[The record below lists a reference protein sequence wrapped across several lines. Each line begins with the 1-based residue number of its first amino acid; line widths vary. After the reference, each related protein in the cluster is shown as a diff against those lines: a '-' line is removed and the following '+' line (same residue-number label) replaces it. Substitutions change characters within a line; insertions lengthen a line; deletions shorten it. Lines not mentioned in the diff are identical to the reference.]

1 MKNTARLPRD
11 RFLLFHCPRVHR
23 CKLSIHDSEFQVR
36 KLRRPFFFLLSRLS
50 RSSCNRKCTHAR
62 RAHHRRGE
70 TFPIIR
76 LVRVCL
82 IYVYVSLRV
91 FSLRATYTHIYA
103 RLRDEEQE
111 AIDFCTTINVETWFP
126 IKVKKEERDLS
137 TYASNSWYSL
147 IKPYSFAFRQCVVPP
162 QYFQIIST
170 LNTRP

>member
-36 KLRRPFFFLLSRLS
+36 KLRSPFFFLLSRLS

-91 FSLRATYTHIYA
+91 FSLRATYTHIYTRVTRFKRRGTRGY
-103 RLRDEEQE
+103 RLLHNHKRR
-111 AIDFCTTINVETWFP
+111 NV
-126 IKVKKEERDLS
+126 
-137 TYASNSWYSL
+137 
-147 IKPYSFAFRQCVVPP
+147 
-162 QYFQIIST
+162 ISDKG
-170 LNTRP
+170 